1 VIVRKTVLQ
10 MQVQVGRGEQLGI
23 GASSLDV
30 SVPSTDVG
38 MVGSCWVLYR
48 LTKLFVRDYWSVD
61 ELEVVRC
68 LVVLL
73 AITMMDTVVGVV

>member
-1 VIVRKTVLQ
+1 MRKMVLQ
-10 MQVQVGRGEQLGI
+10 MQVQVAREEQLGI

-30 SVPSTDVG
+30 FVPSMDVG
-38 MVGSCWVLYR
+38 MVGPCWVLYR

-61 ELEVVRC
+61 ELEEEIS

-73 AITMMDTVVGVV
+73 AITMMDTVVRVV